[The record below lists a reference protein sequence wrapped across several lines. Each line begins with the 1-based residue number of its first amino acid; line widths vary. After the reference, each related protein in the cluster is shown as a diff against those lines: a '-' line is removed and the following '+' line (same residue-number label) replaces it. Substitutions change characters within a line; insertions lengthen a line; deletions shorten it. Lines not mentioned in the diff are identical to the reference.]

1 MKRISWWLA
10 LSASLACGCGPK
22 RPPAVSTTAPGGAAA
37 AASSAEMNASASAA
51 AQPVD
56 SGPDVQPLREDATA
70 GQEIVGG
77 ESGEGGPLADV
88 YFEYNQA
95 ALSDTARATLA
106 KHAEWLK
113 QHAETK
119 ATIEGHCDQRGT
131 VEYNLAL
138 GDQRARAV
146 YDELVAK
153 GVEASRLT
161 AISLGKERPLEAG
174 SSESSWA
181 KNRRAHFVVSR

>member
-1 MKRISWWLA
+1 MKRWVGLLTLA
-10 LSASLACGCGPK
+10 ALLAFGCGPK
-22 RPPAVSTTAPGGAAA
+22 RPPVVSTTAPGGAGPAPAA
-37 AASSAEMNASASAA
+37 ETNAPAPEAAL
-51 AQPVD
+51 PVD

-77 ESGEGGPLADV
+77 ELGEGGPLADV
-88 YFEYNQA
+88 YFDYDQA
-95 ALSDTARATLA
+95 TLSEAARATLA
-106 KHAEWLK
+106 KHAQWLK

-119 ATIEGHCDQRGT
+119 VTVEGHCDQRGT

-138 GDQRARAV
+138 GDQRSRVV

-153 GVEASRLT
+153 GVESSRLN
-161 AISLGKERPLEAG
+161 AISLGKERPLETG
-174 SSESSWA
+174 NSESAWA